1 MSGVRDFCETLVL
14 LDGCSGVR
22 PLDLSERVMGWKQDE
37 SGTGEIVLILVK
49 LEKESNILF
58 WRKFTLT
65 SPRDVGFK
73 HLVVNMALC

>member
-22 PLDLSERVMGWKQDE
+22 PLDLSKRVMGWKQDE

-49 LEKESNILF
+49 LEKESN
-58 WRKFTLT
+58 T
-65 SPRDVGFK
+65 SVKRY
-73 HLVVNMALC
+73 LVLATIQLDFPS